1 MFAEVALSISTFQT
15 FIYKVPKNL
24 IDNIQ
29 IGLRVKVNVGNRSVS
44 GVIISINKKTDY
56 IGQIK
61 PISEIID
68 DSPILTNEIWLLIKW
83 ISYYYV
89 TPIGKVFNMVLPLKL
104 SSNYVPPTSWHAK
117 LNDKINNDLISY
129 LKTNAPTQYKIYIIL
144 KASYPESII
153 VSSLDFI
160 TPNPLAACK
169 SLSKKK
175 IVHLIKEERLLNP
188 RKLYFEQKD
197 KIIDFNNDQ
206 KKVLRILEKNKTYN
220 SFKCFLLHGVTG
232 SGKTEIFISM
242 IKRVIK
248 SGKAGILLLPEIAL
262 TPQIAGRFISVF
274 GEQVA
279 LWHSQLNGSQRK
291 STWSDIVNG
300 KYKIVIGARS
310 AIFSPIK
317 NVGIIIVDEEHD
329 ASYKQSSPAPRYN
342 ARDVAIMR
350 AKFEKSIIILSSATP
365 SLESYINYKKGK
377 YKYLNLPNRYGGA
390 NYPKIKIIDLIEEKE
405 ETGKANIIFSSTL
418 LDKIEDRLNKKE
430 QILLIQNRRG
440 YSPSVKCIECGEI
453 IMCKACKTT
462 LTYHKNDNK
471 MKCHLC
477 GYSEISMEMNCKS
490 CNGNN
495 LIYIGTGT
503 QKVEKQLKM
512 IFPEA
517 IVARIDQDTTKNKNE
532 IAKLLESFSK
542 GGIDILLGTQM
553 IAKGLDFPKIT
564 LVGIINADLGIH
576 FPDFRSGE
584 RTFQLIYQAA
594 GRSGRG
600 NKKGEVVIQTYDKS
614 NPIIKS
620 AAKLD
625 LIKFYEHMLLDRKL
639 LNYPPYSWITK
650 VEFSGYKFES
660 VFNLASK
667 TKDRLSYFYKG
678 LEILGPASCFFSKL
692 KNKYRFQIIFKS
704 NKKHDSN
711 GEKLHLFIRQNFFG
725 KEKFKYG
732 SNKVIIDV
740 DPITMV

>member
-1 MFAEVALSISTFQT
+1 MFVEVALSISTFQT
-15 FIYKVPKNL
+15 FTYKVPKDL
-24 IDNIQ
+24 IDKIQ
-29 IGLRVKVNVGNRSVS
+29 IGLRVKVNVGSRSLL
-44 GVIISINKKTDY
+44 GVVISINKKTNY
-56 IGQIK
+56 SGQIK
-61 PISEIID
+61 PLSKIID
-68 DSPILTNEIWLLIKW
+68 DNPIITNELWLLIKW

-89 TPIGKVFNMVLPLKL
+89 TPIGKVFNSVLPLKL
-104 SSNYVPPTSWHAK
+104 SSNYTQPTFWYAK
-117 LNDKINNDLISY
+117 LIDEIDNDLISS
-129 LKTNAPTQYKIYIIL
+129 LKKNAPIQYEIYKLI
-144 KASYPESII
+144 KASYPESIL
-153 VSSLDFI
+153 VSSLKYI
-160 TPNPLAACK
+160 TQNPLAPCK
-169 SLSKKK
+169 SLSTKKV
-175 IVHLIKEERLLNP
+175 IHLKKQTRLKTPKKFHL
-188 RKLYFEQKD
+188 EQKD
-197 KIIDFNNDQ
+197 KNIDFNNDQ
-206 KKVLRILEKNKTYN
+206 KKVLKILKGEKEYN
-220 SFKCFLLHGVTG
+220 NFKCFLLHGVTG
-232 SGKTEIFISM
+232 SGKTEIFISI
-242 IKRVIK
+242 IKRVVK
-248 SGKAGILLLPEIAL
+248 SGKTGIVLLPEIAL

-274 GEQVA
+274 GERVA
-279 LWHSQLNGSQRK
+279 LWHSQLNESQRK

-317 NVGIIIVDEEHD
+317 NIGVIIVDEEHD

-365 SLESYINYKKGK
+365 SLESYVNYKKNK

-405 ETGKANIIFSSTL
+405 ETGKSNIIISSAL

-440 YSPSVKCIECGEI
+440 YSPSVKCIDCGEV

-471 MKCHLC
+471 MKCHFC
-477 GYSEISMEMNCKS
+477 GYSEVYVQINCKS
-490 CNGNN
+490 CSGNN
-495 LIYIGTGT
+495 LIHIGTGT
-503 QKVEKQLKM
+503 QKIEKQLKKT
-512 IFPEA
+512 FPKA
-517 IVARIDQDTTKNKNE
+517 IIARVDQDTINDNKE

-542 GGIDILLGTQM
+542 AKIDILLGTQM
-553 IAKGLDFPKIT
+553 IAKGLDFPGIT

-576 FPDFRSGE
+576 FPDFRAGE

-600 NKKGEVVIQTYDKS
+600 DKKGEVIIQTYDKK
-614 NPIIKS
+614 NPIIK
-620 AAKLD
+620 AAANLD
-625 LIKFYEHMLLDRKL
+625 LIKFYNEMLRDRKL

-660 VFNLASK
+660 VYNLASK
-667 TKDRLSYFYKG
+667 TKERLSFNYKG
-678 LEILGPASCFFSKL
+678 LEILGPAACFFSKL

-704 NKKHDSN
+704 SKKHDLN
-711 GEKLHLFIRQNFFG
+711 GEKLHSFINQNFFR
-725 KEKFKYG
+725 KSKLKYG
-732 SNKVIIDV
+732 SNKVNIDV